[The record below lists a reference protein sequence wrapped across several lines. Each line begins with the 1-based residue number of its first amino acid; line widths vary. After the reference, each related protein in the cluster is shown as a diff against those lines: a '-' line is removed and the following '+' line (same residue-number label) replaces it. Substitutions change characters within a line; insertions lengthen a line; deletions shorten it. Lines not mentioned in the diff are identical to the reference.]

1 MELALNLVW
10 LVFAAGLL
18 VHWGAR
24 ALSFPEE
31 HRAAAA
37 AIALVCVISL
47 LFPVIS
53 ITDDL
58 NSGVAVLEARTLIKK
73 LSFSLDA
80 AGALLTAV
88 MAVSSVRLAA
98 WREVNLHADVYH
110 QLHELYASNLT
121 RRPPPPLPASV
132 S

>member
-1 MELALNLVW
+1 MELVLNLVW
-10 LVFAAGLL
+10 LVLASGLL
-18 VHWGAR
+18 LHWGAH
-24 ALSFPEE
+24 ALSLPEK

-58 NSGVAVLEARTLIKK
+58 NSGAAVFEARTLIKK
-73 LSFSLDA
+73 LSFSVDA

-88 MAVSSVRLAA
+88 TAVSSVRLAA

-110 QLHELYASNLT
+110 QLHELYFSNLT
-121 RRPPPPLPASV
+121 RRPPPPLLTPV